1 MVRIKT
7 ILDIL
12 TCLISL
18 VGVAPLYVYLDI
30 MPQLAFPCALV
41 AAIFMERK
49 SIPPL
54 SGRVPTVISVAL
66 FLFYAVRISR
76 ENILDPT
83 INILV
88 ILLVVRLLSERIP
101 RNYLQIFALSLF
113 ALSASSLYN
122 LSPVFLGYLLL
133 LLLCIAASLVLLT
146 FFTVDSRLS
155 LSRNGMKR
163 LVTVAVA
170 MPVAAMPLILVFF
183 VIMPRPQFPL
193 WDFLAP
199 SEEKVTGLSEQVVP
213 GSSSQVR
220 ELKIPVLRA
229 QSPKLDR
236 KDLYWRGI
244 VLNTPRN
251 NAWVRS
257 VVNEGDYV
265 KTKGGEVVMQTIFPE
280 PNSGKYLITLDAPAK
295 LNGIRVDQ
303 AADQVFT
310 RKRHTGRVRYDTVS
324 SLNHTI
330 SVRGEIDRDF
340 YLKLPDRVSSRVKAL
355 GKRIASQGKTDRERL
370 AALDEFF
377 SSAHFRYTTSGLP
390 RSDDPIGEFL
400 FQGRAGHCE
409 LFASSF
415 MILLREAG
423 IPARL
428 VGGYYGGD
436 YNEIGGYYLVTEDMA
451 HVWVEVYLKGSGWVR
466 KDPSVFAVNFTA
478 GGDGA
483 RDSLISR
490 VRKFSDSLNYYWN
503 LAVISYDLEKQITV
517 FKSASSTVRNLSFPV
532 GTRWL
537 LLILVGI
544 GGLAAGYRVTVRRL
558 ASTPEKRLLRTFYS
572 ILAKKYPDVSVSS
585 ATGLMELAE
594 CTADPYVRDFA
605 ETYYGSVYRDRRLS
619 ASQIDRLRELL
630 NVMKNPS
637 GKDAAAGVTRH
648 NSLT

>member
-1 MVRIKT
+1 
-7 ILDIL
+7 
-12 TCLISL
+12 
-18 VGVAPLYVYLDI
+18 

-41 AAIFMERK
+41 AAFFMEKK
-49 SIPPL
+49 SIRPL
-54 SGRVPTVISVAL
+54 SGKVPTVISFAL

-76 ENILDPT
+76 ENILDPA

-122 LSPVFLGYLLL
+122 LSPVFLGYLLI

-146 FFTVDSRLS
+146 FFTVDSRLA

-163 LVTVAVA
+163 LITVAVA
-170 MPVAAMPLILVFF
+170 MPAAAMPLILLFF

-199 SEEKVTGLSEQVVP
+199 SEEKVTGLSEQIVP
-213 GSSSQVR
+213 GSSSKVWA
-220 ELKIPVLRA
+220 LKSPVLRA
-229 QSPKLDR
+229 QSPKLA
-236 KDLYWRGI
+236 KEDLYWRGI

-251 NAWVRS
+251 NAWVRTA
-257 VVNEGDYV
+257 VKEGDYV
-265 KTKGGEVVMQTIFPE
+265 KTKGGEVVLQTIFPE
-280 PNSGKYLITLDAPAK
+280 PNSGPFLITLDAPLK
-295 LNGIRVDQ
+295 VNGIRVEQ
-303 AADQVFT
+303 APDLVFT
-310 RKRHTGRVRYDTVS
+310 RKRNTGRIRYDTVS

-330 SVRGEIDRDF
+330 TVRGEIDRNF

-355 GKRIASQGKTDRERL
+355 GKRIFSQGRTDRERL
-370 AALDEFF
+370 VALEEYF
-377 SSAHFRYTTSGLP
+377 SSARLRYTTSGLP

-400 FQGRAGHCE
+400 FQSMAGHCE

-451 HVWVEVYLKGSGWVR
+451 HVWVEVFLQGTGWVR

-478 GGDGA
+478 GGDDA
-483 RDSLISR
+483 RNSIVAR
-490 VRKFSDSLNYYWN
+490 ARKFSDSLNYYWN
-503 LAVISYDLEKQITV
+503 LAVISYDLEKQIHI
-517 FKSASSTVRNLSFPV
+517 FQSASSTVRNISFPV
-532 GTRWL
+532 STRWL
-537 LLILVGI
+537 LLIMVGI
-544 GGLAAGYRVTVRRL
+544 GGLAAGYRFFVRKL
-558 ASTPEKRLLRTFYS
+558 ASSPEKRLLRTFYA
-572 ILAKKYPDVSVSS
+572 LFAKKYPGVTACSS
-585 ATGLMELAE
+585 TGLMELAE
-594 CTADPYVRDFA
+594 STADPCVRDFA
-605 ETYYGSVYRDRRLS
+605 EIFYGSVYRDRRLS
-619 ASQIDRLRELL
+619 ASQIVRLQELI
-630 NVMKNPS
+630 NAMKIPA
-637 GKDAAAGVTRH
+637 GKEAGADVTRH